1 MDQAT
6 LSKKAAATYLGI
18 SLRGLDR
25 LIAQGEIPIIQVG
38 RRILIR
44 RSALNE
50 FLDARERRRGHGEGE
65 SETRQ

>member
-25 LIAQGEIPIIQVG
+25 LMPKERFPLFKWDGGFSFVG
-38 RRILIR
+38 RR
-44 RSALNE
+44 
-50 FLDARERRRGHGEGE
+50 
-65 SETRQ
+65 